1 MKRRRLIPPPTG
13 WSGNCRG
20 SKPATPAP
28 RAERGTGPRRVY
40 LNSVPPTLVIPSQSR
55 DATRSRPRR
64 GVRGIP
70 EASPFQTPRGGST
83 PSPGWKRAFD
93 SSRGSSPSTVIGGQ
107 TDMLKGRVLD
117 RRQSVLQMRLDDV
130 LNARFGLE
138 SYQAF
143 LDLTTDEEDQTRN
156 AHHPEAHGGLRA
168 FVDV

>member
-107 TDMLKGRVLD
+107 TDMLKGRGFD
-117 RRQSVLQMRLDDV
+117 PGQSVLPVRFDGV
-130 LNARFGLE
+130 LNAPLGLE
-138 SYQAF
+138 AHQAF
-143 LDLTTDEEDQTRN
+143 LDLAVDEEHQARDAHN
-156 AHHPEAHGGLRA
+156 AEAHGR
-168 FVDV
+168 